1 MRVFIHR
8 FIQLFVLCVMLCLSM
23 QPLSAQEQA
32 EEKIKVVVTD
42 DGVLF
47 NGEVTTF
54 EAVPEQ
60 FWQALQRNPRIKYSI
75 SANSN
80 KTATLDKMHQLSKN
94 IMEYLSTQRMNAT
107 AANSGFNITEDNKL
121 QIDIKT
127 EGLIVRLG
135 KESLHQ
141 ISVNE
146 IDSLRH
152 LVADFI
158 SCREVGEKRH
168 FSLADGTEFEYTPN
182 DAVVVTMANERGAEI
197 DSIAQVVNITV
208 AEGYDLKR
216 SAIAEQVVSLPYHEL
231 DNVSRSVFM
240 AAVPKRTQ
248 SNVVQTKTVRPI
260 KENDNS
266 KALDMLKM
274 CLIKADGTF
283 AWEGK
288 SYSIDDIQKVLGTDF
303 DTSKLMF
310 DAPLV
315 QMIMEET
322 FGVKAPNLHDIDTAS
337 LLRVLGFSMPNMVG
351 GIVNVVAHSAKVLR
365 ENPELMEA
373 YVPISISGLDLVAL
387 NSEGVEVS
395 QMKDASSLEVRFTID
410 GNDSCRSGNK
420 KLNISVLEFSSGQ
433 EFKAQ
438 HTAVYENKDLP
449 ISIPFVFDTPLKAGT
464 YLVAIQHGKKSLGV
478 IEVEMR

>member
-1 MRVFIHR
+1 MRTSIYKG
-8 FIQLFVLCVMLCLSM
+8 ILFLLLCVTWFTMPHTLY
-23 QPLSAQEQA
+23 AQEQA

-47 NGEVTTF
+47 NGESTTM

-80 KTATLDKMHQLSKN
+80 KAETIKRMQQLSTSV
-94 IMEYLSTQRMNAT
+94 MEYLSRQQLVVG
-107 AANSGFNITEDNKL
+107 AANSEENRL
-121 QIDIKT
+121 RIDIKSN
-127 EGLIVRLG
+127 ELIVRLG
-135 KESLHQ
+135 TEDLHQ
-141 ISVNE
+141 LFLTE
-146 IDSLRH
+146 MDSLRS
-152 LVADFI
+152 LVADFV
-158 SCREVGEKRH
+158 SRREVGEKRH
-168 FSLADGTEFEYTPN
+168 FSLADGTEFDHVPN
-182 DAVVVTMANERGAEI
+182 DAVVVTFASERSAEI
-197 DSIAQVVNITV
+197 ENIAQSVSMAV
-208 AEGYDLKR
+208 ADGYDMRR
-216 SAIAEQVVSLPYHEL
+216 SAISEQVLSLPYHEL

-260 KENDNS
+260 KENENDNS

-315 QMIMEET
+315 QMIMEEA
-322 FGVKAPNLHDIDTAS
+322 FGVKAPNLHAIDTAS

-387 NSEGVEVS
+387 NNDGVEVS
-395 QMKDASSLEVRFTID
+395 QIANASSLEVRFTIV

-420 KLNISVLEFSSGQ
+420 KLTISLLELSSGQ
-433 EFKAQ
+433 EFLVQ
-438 HTAVYENKDLP
+438 HTAAYENKDLP
-449 ISIPFVFDTPLKAGT
+449 ISIPFVFDTPLKAGI